1 MRIPLILAVLAL
13 LIPLAAHGQEI
24 YRWVDKDGVVHYAD
38 QPGSPDAKLV
48 PYPAL
53 GTKPASEDAQP
64 PALYQSDTPPAM
76 PPGPTYRSLRVVSP
90 TPNQVFFGGGV
101 TVPVQVQLDRALR
114 PGDQLVIIV
123 DGKRTPANGGL
134 TATLTG
140 LDRGEHTLQAEV
152 LDAAGSV
159 VISSSSVTFYVR
171 QPSIARPPTGP
182 DVKLPR
188 PAVKRPGTAG

>member
-1 MRIPLILAVLAL
+1 MRILLVLAAL

-48 PYPAL
+48 PYKAA
-53 GTKPASEDAQP
+53 GAKPAAPGDAQP

-76 PPGPTYRSLRVVSP
+76 PPGPTYRTLRVVSP

-101 TVPVQVQLDRALR
+101 TVPVQVELDRALR

-123 DGKRTPANGGL
+123 DGKRTPASGGL

-152 LDAAGSV
+152 LDNTGSI

-188 PAVKRPGTAG
+188 PAVKRPGTAR